1 MEIHDH
7 DDKVEEET
15 DILETEEKKLS
26 KQNLGQIIKAK
37 ENIWGIFPSVT
48 TDRTII
54 DLEQF
59 TWKTL
64 C

>member
-7 DDKVEEET
+7 DDKMEEET

-26 KQNLGQIIKAK
+26 KQKLGQVIKAK

-54 DLEQF
+54 NLEQL
-59 TWKTL
+59 T
-64 C
+64 